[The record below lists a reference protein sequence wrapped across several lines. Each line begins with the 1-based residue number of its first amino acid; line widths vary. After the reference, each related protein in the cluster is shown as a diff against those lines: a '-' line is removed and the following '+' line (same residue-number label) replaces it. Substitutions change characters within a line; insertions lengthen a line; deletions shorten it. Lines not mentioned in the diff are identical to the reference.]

1 MGLARVLIVE
11 DDAFS
16 RSLIEGVLTAAS
28 FEVAASPSASSAM
41 AQVKAF
47 DPNCALLD
55 IDLGIGPTGVDVAHA
70 LRERKPNLGIVFLT
84 SYLDYRLSKA
94 GELKLP
100 PGARY
105 LTKSAIGNTSKLT
118 STLMSACVSPL
129 GKSSSSIVRLPLS
142 QHQIQIMRLVANG
155 FTNSEIA
162 RQVQTSEKAVEHVL
176 SRILQKLG
184 IIKDPKLNPRIQL
197 VQAYSELSGRPVP
210 K

>member
-16 RSLIEGVLTAAS
+16 RSLIEGVLTAAA
-28 FEVAASPSASSAM
+28 FEVSASPSASSAM
-41 AQVKAF
+41 ANAKGF

-70 LRERKPNLGIVFLT
+70 LRELKPHLGIVFLT
-84 SYLDYRLSKA
+84 SYIDYRLSKA
-94 GELKLP
+94 GELRLP
-100 PGARY
+100 QGARY
-105 LTKSAIGNTSKLT
+105 LTKNAIGNASKLT
-118 STLMSACVSPL
+118 STLMSASVNPL
-129 GKSSSSIVRLPLS
+129 GKSPNSIVRLPLS
-142 QHQIQIMRLVANG
+142 HHQIQIMRLVANG

-162 RQVQTSEKAVEHVL
+162 RQVKTSEKAVEHVL

-184 IIKDPKLNPRIQL
+184 IVKDPKLNPRIQL